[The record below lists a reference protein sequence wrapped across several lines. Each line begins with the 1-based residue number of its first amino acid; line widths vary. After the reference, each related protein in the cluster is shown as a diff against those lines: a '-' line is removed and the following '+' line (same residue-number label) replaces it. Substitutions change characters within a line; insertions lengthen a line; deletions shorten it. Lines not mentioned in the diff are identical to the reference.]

1 MEVPD
6 ITLYLTC
13 LLSAVSSV
21 GERTGGNAAKISTPG
36 ALASGCSS
44 FDPYMSKLKYKK
56 YRKENYNAYL
66 QNI

>member
-1 MEVPD
+1 
-6 ITLYLTC
+6 
-13 LLSAVSSV
+13 VSSV